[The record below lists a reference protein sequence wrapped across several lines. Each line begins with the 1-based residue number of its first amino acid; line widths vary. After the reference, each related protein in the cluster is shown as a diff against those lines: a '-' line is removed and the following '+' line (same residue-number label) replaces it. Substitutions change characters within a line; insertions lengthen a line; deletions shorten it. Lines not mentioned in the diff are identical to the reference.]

1 MDATTQTLIHDARVY
16 DRAFDI
22 HKPPVHDVIVKA
34 DRIVSVSLS
43 DELAEEKRA
52 IKQAAAQGQS
62 GTRVVDGRGMLL
74 IPGLINAHYHSYDV
88 LSKGRFEDMPFDV
101 WMLHSQPAYWG
112 KRSRAELRARGWCH
126 GMPAARHHYPAGHE
140 LASAAGRRNT

>member
-16 DRAFDI
+16 DRAFDL
-22 HKPPVHDVIVKA
+22 HKPPVRDVIVKA
-34 DRIVSVSLS
+34 DRIVSVSLP
-43 DELAEEKRA
+43 DELAKEKRA

-62 GTRVVDGRGMLL
+62 GARVVDGRGKLL
-74 IPGLINAHYHSYDV
+74 IPGLVNAHYHSYDV

-112 KRSRAELRARGWCH
+112 KRSRAELRARTLVGAMECLRH
-126 GMPAARHHYPAGHE
+126 GITT
-140 LASAAGRRNT
+140 LQT